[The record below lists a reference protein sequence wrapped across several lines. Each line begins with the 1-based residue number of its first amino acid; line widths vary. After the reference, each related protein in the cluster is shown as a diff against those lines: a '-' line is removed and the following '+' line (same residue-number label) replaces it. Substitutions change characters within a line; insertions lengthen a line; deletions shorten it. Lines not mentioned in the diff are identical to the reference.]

1 MRPRDG
7 QQRHERRPGVVGM
20 RTDGWM
26 DMFPV
31 AVTTWPYG
39 TLRTM
44 AAITVMAIAVGAC
57 GGGAG
62 SASPTTPA
70 SSAAPSI
77 ASASASPS
85 TGPTSAGPFSSPIAD
100 TPVGRKLTWYLD
112 QLNGGASSL
121 SATDVAGQFDAAFL
135 AQEPAAQVVVLA
147 QQLAFGAPFSV
158 ADYAPSAD
166 NSARAVFEGRL
177 ATLKV
182 SIAVGAAS
190 PNLITSLEFIV
201 TSNPTPTATW
211 AQLDAAVAG
220 LAPKHSLYAGEITAS
235 GCQPIHTLNAGQTLA
250 TGSTFKLF
258 VLGELARQ
266 IQAGKAS
273 WDETLAVRDDWK
285 SLSDGTMD
293 NEKAGTTH
301 TLLEYAQQMISISD
315 NTAAD
320 HLIRRLGRQNVEANM
335 AAMGLAD
342 PSRNIPFLTT
352 RDLFVLKATKNA
364 TLRQQYLA
372 ADAAGRRALLDGP
385 VAASP
390 IASTDFD
397 DWTTPRDIDTL
408 EWFASTGDLCSAMA
422 ALHQT
427 AGKPGLSQIQD
438 ILTINPAMDVDPS
451 VWTYVGFKGGSEP
464 GVLQM
469 TWLLRRADN
478 RWFAVSLTLD
488 DPTTAKDNT
497 VAMLSLG
504 GTAMS
509 LLGVAK

>member
-1 MRPRDG
+1 M
-7 QQRHERRPGVVGM
+7 
-20 RTDGWM
+20 T
-26 DMFPV
+26 
-31 AVTTWPYG
+31 VTTRRFG
-39 TLRTM
+39 AFRTM
-44 AAITVMAIAVGAC
+44 AAIAAIAIAAGAC

-62 SASPTTPA
+62 SASPTATA
-70 SSAAPSI
+70 SSVALSAALSV
-77 ASASASPS
+77 ASPS
-85 TGPTSAGPFSSPIAD
+85 AALSTAPTASAGPSSSPIAD
-100 TPVGRKLTWYLD
+100 TPVGRKLTWYLG

-121 SATDVAGQFDAAFL
+121 TAADVARQFDPAFL
-135 AQEPAAQVVVLA
+135 AQEPAAQLVVIT

-166 NSARAVFEGRL
+166 VNSARAVFEGRL
-177 ATLKV
+177 ATFKV
-182 SIAVGAAS
+182 AIAVGAAS
-190 PNLITSLEFIV
+190 PNLITGLQFIA

-211 AQLDAAVAG
+211 EQLDAAVAE
-220 LAPKHSLYAGEITAS
+220 LAPEHSLYAGEITAS
-235 GCQPIHTLNAGQTLA
+235 GCQPIHALNAGQPLA
-250 TGSTFKLF
+250 TGSTFKLY

-266 IQAGKAS
+266 IQAEKAS
-273 WDETLAVRDDWK
+273 WDEKLAIRDDWK
-285 SLSDGTMD
+285 SLSSGTMQ

-301 TLLEYAQQMISISD
+301 TLLEYAQKMISISD

-342 PSRNIPFLTT
+342 PSRNIPFFTT
-352 RDLFVLKATKNA
+352 RDMFVLKATKNA
-364 TLRQQYLA
+364 ALRRQYLT

-390 IASTDFD
+390 IASTDLA

-422 ALHQT
+422 ALHQM

-438 ILTINPAMDVDPS
+438 ILTISPAMDVDPS
-451 VWTYVGFKGGSEP
+451 IWTYVGYKGGSEP

-497 VAMLSLG
+497 LAMLSLG